1 MSIQNPVI
9 LLTFANPAAV
19 PEAYLSSLSKESNL
33 VYRHLIQYEID
44 DLVNIDRL
52 ESASV
57 EQVFDTVDAWRKRKD
72 IVLFH
77 YGGHADGGNLL
88 LTNEQGGINTSAAT
102 GLARLLGQID
112 TLQLVF
118 LNGCSTYPQV
128 QLLLDNGI
136 KAVIATSVP
145 VNDDMAVDFADR
157 FYKDFGSGS
166 TVEAAFNQAST
177 FIETKYKAQYGI
189 DSPAI
194 FRSMGRRRETSPEEE
209 SIPWGLYLNQGAEEV
224 LSWRL
229 PQQTSLRSSYSL
241 IDKYTC
247 NRSEQNSRFKTH
259 FLKNRLQTK
268 FLYFLIHGVE
278 EQSPNGL
285 FNRFVL
291 EHIATTYD
299 RFFHKIHPLE
309 SASEFEEAKMNAIT
323 AFFQA
328 LELNPNRYSPPDLN
342 LKTLANSKIAKE
354 MDCVAIM
361 FRIYSSEWKSFTPNY
376 IHWVVNEF
384 CNEKELPPDS
394 PDFFLFVNIIYDEK
408 EESGGLFSKLF
419 KKSPR
424 QQIVK
429 AVENFQTILPL
440 PELPPV
446 IQQDVNKWF
455 DRLTEDPEVKR
466 KYIQQYFSEKKE
478 MAMSRVEKKLEKIIE
493 EFNS

>member
-9 LLTFANPAAV
+9 LLTFANPAAI
-19 PEAYLSSLSKESNL
+19 PEAYLASLSKESNL

-52 ESASV
+52 ESATV
-57 EQVFDTVDAWRKRKD
+57 EQVFDTVDAWSKRKD

-88 LTNEQGGINTSAAT
+88 LTDEEGGVNTSAAT
-102 GLARLLGQID
+102 GLARLLGRID

-128 QLLLDNGI
+128 QLLLQSGI

-145 VNDDMAVDFADR
+145 VDDEMALDFADR

-166 TVEAAFNQAST
+166 TVEAAFNQASA
-177 FIETKYKAQYGI
+177 FIETKYKARYEI
-189 DSPAI
+189 ESPAI
-194 FRSMGRRRETSPEEE
+194 FRSIGRKQTSEEKAKL
-209 SIPWGLYLNQGAEEV
+209 PWGLYLNQGAEEV

-229 PQQTSLRSSYSL
+229 PQQSTLRNSYSI

-268 FLYFLIHGVE
+268 FLYFLIHGLE

-291 EHIATTYD
+291 EHIGTTYD
-299 RFFHKIHPLE
+299 RYFHKIHPLE
-309 SASEFEEAKMNAIT
+309 SASELEEAKINAIT

-328 LELNPNRYSPPDLN
+328 LELNPNRYSPVDLN
-342 LKTLANSKIAKE
+342 LSTLANSKIAKE

-361 FRIYSSEWKSFTPNY
+361 FRIYSSEWKSFTPDF
-376 IHWVVNEF
+376 IRWVVKEF
-384 CNEKELPPDS
+384 CDPSLLPPDA
-394 PDFFLFVNIIYDEK
+394 PDFFLFVNIIYDAK
-408 EESGGLFSKLF
+408 EEEGGLFSRLF

-424 QQIVK
+424 QQILK
-429 AVENFQTILPL
+429 AVESFKLILPL

-446 IQQDVNKWF
+446 FLQDINKWF

-466 KYIQQYFSEKKE
+466 NYIKQYFSNRKE